1 MQAPTGRGKRRR
13 QAPSPTEE
21 DNESSGLNPTTT
33 TSDSQNKR
41 KQGQRGRNQYPKGQY
56 TVNAI
61 SAAGEPIEP
70 LEIVAKFHNAIR
82 AIIRTKVFVD
92 PTIPK
97 WTLVPEGRKETMW
110 QLLSRTFILPRGTR
124 DKVKHYT
131 RKMLSETFRRWKSE
145 LNIRYVK
152 KGLTPFADFGDMT
165 PAQ

>member
-1 MQAPTGRGKRRR
+1 MLRQEGVSADAAP
-13 QAPSPTEE
+13 PSPTKE
-21 DNESSGLNPTTT
+21 DNESSDPDPATT

-41 KQGQRGRNQYPKGQY
+41 RRGQRGRNQYPKWQF

-61 SAAGEPIEP
+61 SAVGEPIDP
-70 LEIVAKFHNAIR
+70 PEIVAKFHNAIR

-124 DKVKHYT
+124 DKVKHSLQQEGLLTTGYVVV
-131 RKMLSETFRRWKSE
+131 KSAVVV
-145 LNIRYVK
+145 VK
-152 KGLTPFADFGDMT
+152 SY
-165 PAQ
+165 